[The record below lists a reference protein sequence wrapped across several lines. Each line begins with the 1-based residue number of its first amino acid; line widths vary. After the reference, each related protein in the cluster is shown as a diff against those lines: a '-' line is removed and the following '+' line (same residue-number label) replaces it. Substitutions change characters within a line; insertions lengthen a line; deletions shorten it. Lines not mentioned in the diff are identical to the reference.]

1 MNQEVEPLLTS
12 LYEAIDRQDVD
23 AVLAFFHRDARI
35 PDSLEAA
42 ALVGRDQIRAYYQR
56 QFATIRVGS
65 SLLATKTLPDGRIEA
80 SLHVQ
85 VRGAEGGFWWE
96 GPITATYRIEDG
108 LITEMA
114 VTEPP
119 GS

>member
-1 MNQEVEPLLTS
+1 VSEGVEPLLTS
-12 LYEAIDRQDVD
+12 LYEAIDRRDVD

-35 PDSLEAA
+35 PDSLEET
-42 ALVGRDQIRAYYQR
+42 ALVGRDQIRAYYER
-56 QFATIRVGS
+56 QFATIHVGS
-65 SLLATKTLPDGRIEA
+65 SLLATKVLGDGRVEA